1 MITLETY
8 SIDLI
13 FESINRFKY
22 GKYKIS
28 RNSLRLQCFK
38 RNPCC
43 VCCGIK
49 GTIIKLQKHCKTDG
63 SPFFNLYAERNDGSL
78 VLMTKDHIIPVY
90 LGGENVLSNLQ
101 TMCEWCNNAKGIN
114 ILTSDAVDA
123 VKQEMPHFNSLCKA
137 SAKQRITKIIKSK
150 CFYSPI
156 MKDLYEIQSSY
167 Y

>member
-8 SIDLI
+8 SAESI

-28 RNSLRLQCFK
+28 RNSLKLQCFK

-49 GTIIKLQKHCKTDG
+49 GTIIKLQKHVETDG
-63 SPFFNLYAERNDGSL
+63 APFFNLYAKRDDGSF

-90 LGGENVLSNLQ
+90 FGGENVLSNLQ
-101 TMCEWCNNAKGIN
+101 TMCEWCNVAKGIN
-114 ILTSDAVDA
+114 ILTQDAIGA
-123 VKQEMPHFNSLCKA
+123 VKQEMIHLNSLSKT
-137 SAKQRITKIIKSK
+137 SAKQRITNIIKSK

-156 MKDLYEIQSSY
+156 MKDLYELQLNC
-167 Y
+167 